1 MLIIVKLDLK
11 EDADIE
17 SVLENVDYNFEHED
31 IIRTEIVE
39 VLNQIIVIKEYE
51 NDV

>member
-17 SVLENVDYNFEHED
+17 SVLENVAYNFEHED

-39 VLNQIIVIKEYE
+39 VLN
-51 NDV
+51 

>member
-1 MLIIVKLDLK
+1 MNMLIIVRLDLK
-11 EDADIE
+11 EDANIE

-39 VLNQIIVIKEYE
+39 VLN
-51 NDV
+51 

>member
-1 MLIIVKLDLK
+1 MPKEYTDKEIEEVLD
-11 EDADIE
+11 ANIE

-39 VLNQIIVIKEYE
+39 VLN
-51 NDV
+51 

>member
-1 MLIIVKLDLK
+1 MLIIVRLDLK
-11 EDADIE
+11 EDANIE

-39 VLNQIIVIKEYE
+39 VLNQLIVIKEYE

>member
-1 MLIIVKLDLK
+1 MLIIVRLDLK
-11 EDADIE
+11 EDANIE

-39 VLNQIIVIKEYE
+39 VLNQLIVIKENKY
-51 NDV
+51 V

>member
-1 MLIIVKLDLK
+1 MLIIVRLDLK

-17 SVLENVDYNFEHED
+17 SVLENVNYNFEHED

-39 VLNQIIVIKEYE
+39 VLN
-51 NDV
+51 

>member
-39 VLNQIIVIKEYE
+39 VLN
-51 NDV
+51 

>member
-1 MLIIVKLDLK
+1 MLIIVRLDLK
-11 EDADIE
+11 EDANIE

-39 VLNQIIVIKEYE
+39 VLN
-51 NDV
+51 

>member
-11 EDADIE
+11 EDANIE

-39 VLNQIIVIKEYE
+39 VLN
-51 NDV
+51 

>member
-1 MLIIVKLDLK
+1 MLIIVKIDLK
-11 EDADIE
+11 EDANIE

-39 VLNQIIVIKEYE
+39 VLN
-51 NDV
+51 

>member
-1 MLIIVKLDLK
+1 MLIIVKIDLK

-39 VLNQIIVIKEYE
+39 VLN
-51 NDV
+51 

>member
-17 SVLENVDYNFEHED
+17 SVLKNVDYNFEHED

-39 VLNQIIVIKEYE
+39 VLN
-51 NDV
+51 